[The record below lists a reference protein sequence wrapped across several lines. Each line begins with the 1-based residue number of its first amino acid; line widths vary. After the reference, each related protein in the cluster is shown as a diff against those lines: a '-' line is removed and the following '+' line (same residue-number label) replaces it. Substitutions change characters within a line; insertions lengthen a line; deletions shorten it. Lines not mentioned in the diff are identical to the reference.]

1 MLATVFC
8 KNGSGNLTLNTN
20 NGFFEIT
27 IYTQNKRIFKKY
39 LFYKKAVASFNR
51 LLKKYNLK

>member
-1 MLATVFC
+1 MLATVYC
-8 KNGSGNLTLNTN
+8 NNGSGNLTLNT
-20 NGFFEIT
+20 GSGYFEIK

-39 LFYKKAVASFNR
+39 LLYKQAVASFNR